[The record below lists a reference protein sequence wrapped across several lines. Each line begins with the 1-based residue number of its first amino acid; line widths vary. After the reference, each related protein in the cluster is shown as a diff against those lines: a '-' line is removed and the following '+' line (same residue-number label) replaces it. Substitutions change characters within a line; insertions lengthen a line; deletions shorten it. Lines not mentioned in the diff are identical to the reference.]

1 MSKPLRILVPIKRV
15 IDPQLKPRINA
26 AGSAVQKTGVQFSVN
41 PFDDIAVEE
50 AVRIRE
56 AKKVPV
62 ESIHAVSIG
71 PAKSQEALL
80 TAMAKGADSSTLVDA
95 QDSELEPLAVAKILR
110 ELVQQQNINLVIM
123 GKQATDSDNNNT
135 GQMLAG
141 LLNWP
146 QATNAARVELD
157 ATGTRATVTREVEGG
172 EEVVSAALPLVVTTD
187 LRLNTPRYVTLPNKM
202 KAKKKPMA
210 KLKLAA
216 FPGIDPTARLNL
228 LRFEEPAARAPGTMV
243 ASVDELLAKLKA
255 AKAI

>member
-15 IDPQLKPRINA
+15 IDPQLRPRINA
-26 AGSAVQKTGVQFSVN
+26 AGTAVQKTGVQFSVN

-71 PAKSQEALL
+71 PAKAQEALL

-110 ELVQQQNINLVIM
+110 ELVVQQKIDLVIM

-210 KLKLAA
+210 KLNLAA
-216 FPGIDPTARLNL
+216 FPGVDSAARLNL
-228 LRFEEPAARAPGTMV
+228 LRFEEPPARAPGTVV
-243 ASVDELLAKLKA
+243 ASVDELLAKLRE
-255 AKAI
+255 AKAV